1 MTLDFPQIILGL
13 LVHRSPNT
21 CPFLFAQFSF
31 SDENCATSC
40 FTFFCNFAITFDSD
54 TLKKPTVLH
63 LHNKQVCFYKEF
75 QFLHDFNAKKWKVWN
90 FLCQSRLQLFLLDS
104 FEFFM
109 LLGIYN
115 FANRM
120 DLCYISCFTGFLL
133 YMKPVG
139 CLYFSYQAP
148 LFSITIS

>member
-1 MTLDFPQIILGL
+1 M
-13 LVHRSPNT
+13 S
-21 CPFLFAQFSF
+21 LFVCTIFV
-31 SDENCATSC
+31 DENCATSC
-40 FTFFCNFAITFDSD
+40 FTFFFCNFASFDSD

-75 QFLHDFNAKKWKVWN
+75 QFLHDFNAKKWKVWT
-90 FLCQSRLQLFLLDS
+90 FLCQSTVFFFFFLDS

-120 DLCYISCFTGFLL
+120 DLCYILCFTGFLL

-139 CLYFSYQAP
+139 CLYFSYQAA
-148 LFSITIS
+148 LFSITISWKANLRNH